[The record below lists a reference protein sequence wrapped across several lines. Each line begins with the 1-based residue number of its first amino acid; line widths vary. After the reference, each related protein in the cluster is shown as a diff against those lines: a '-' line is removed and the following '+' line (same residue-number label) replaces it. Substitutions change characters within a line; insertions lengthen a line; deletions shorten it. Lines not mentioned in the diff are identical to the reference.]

1 MQLCAALCSSVHPLS
16 AALDVAS
23 PTFSRSNR
31 PTPPALLLLPLQEL
45 SLKAG
50 DLIEGLSERKAR
62 NDGWWTGRRCGRV
75 GLFPERHVERLPAST
90 VPRVAISNAFYNA
103 ASTGE
108 LSYEQGELVEVICE
122 PLLEPSVYIGRLR
135 GEEGTVDVSCVEWIN
150 TDAVIEQLREPHQVQ
165 SAVDGGG
172 VFPAESYPGFRDGYN
187 SRDSSTSVELEGL
200 IIQDTPASPVSPV
213 AGTGAF
219 GRPSAVPGTPPPEV
233 PDEFESGGFEDD
245 QATSA
250 ASPEELM
257 PDSAMASS
265 KSPFSPR

>member
-1 MQLCAALCSSVHPLS
+1 M
-16 AALDVAS
+16 
-23 PTFSRSNR
+23 
-31 PTPPALLLLPLQEL
+31 QEL

-172 VFPAESYPGFRDGYN
+172 GFPAESYPGFRDGYN